1 MVNLKGSID
10 NLDVK
15 SDIKIVS
22 TVAVKLTGSSVP
34 AGMKRWIT
42 FVKLNNLNKG
52 SNNITLCSS
61 LSSNTAS
68 SNAAKDRVALANQYD
83 LVSYPEK
90 PAPLFSVAS
99 TAFLTAK
106 SSNGKMDVFVQ
117 YYDS

>member
-1 MVNLKGSID
+1 MTSIKGLID

-15 SDIKIVS
+15 SDLKTVS

-52 SNNITLCSS
+52 INTITLCSS

-68 SNAAKDRVALANQYD
+68 FNTAKDRVALANQYD

-90 PAPLFSVAS
+90 PAPLFSIVS
-99 TAFLTAK
+99 TAFLTAISTK
-106 SSNGKMDVFVQ
+106 GSMDVFVQ